1 MDGGLHY
8 CTGDGDHSQ
17 PQDKEMQQD
26 KMIAWGGLSN
36 IWERREAKSQGEKE
50 RYTLLNAEFQRIAR
64 RDKKAFLSE

>member
-26 KMIAWGGLSN
+26 KMIA
-36 IWERREAKSQGEKE
+36 
-50 RYTLLNAEFQRIAR
+50 
-64 RDKKAFLSE
+64 